1 MRNFLLAAFFITAL
15 STGCSNDE
23 QVQANEIT
31 TKSESCIPV
40 TGENGINAEAVGRGR
55 KLFITWNQ
63 NIPTD
68 FNLMYDAKVI
78 VTNQGCNGGTPQ
90 IMDEYPISLLGS
102 NSLALHNLANTCFDW
117 RIVVKVYS
125 ESSMGVP
132 LCTTSTPWVNHP
144 AQ

>member
-1 MRNFLLAAFFITAL
+1 MKKILLTAFFIAAL

-23 QVQANEIT
+23 QTQMNDNTT
-31 TKSESCIPV
+31 TKSCIPAS
-40 TGENGINAEAVGRGR
+40 GENGINAVAVGKGR

-63 NIPTD
+63 NIPSD
-68 FNLMYDAKVI
+68 FNHMYDAKVV

-102 NSLALHNLANTCFDW
+102 NSLPLHELANTCFDW

-132 LCTTSTPWVNHP
+132 LCTTTTPWANHP